1 MLRGLLVLRQ
11 TEAGRCVLPA
21 LNRCR
26 QPLPRLALP
35 PAAGRPR
42 KGSVKL
48 VFEALDGE
56 EVHFERAIK
65 PTGAGAD
72 SFTSEVCVAAAGNL
86 RPEQGG

>member
-1 MLRGLLVLRQ
+1 MVDCQPSPVVLFSSRTQLPPPTAVPRCPLR
-11 TEAGRCVLPA
+11 
-21 LNRCR
+21 
-26 QPLPRLALP
+26 

-48 VFEALDGE
+48 VFEAPDGE